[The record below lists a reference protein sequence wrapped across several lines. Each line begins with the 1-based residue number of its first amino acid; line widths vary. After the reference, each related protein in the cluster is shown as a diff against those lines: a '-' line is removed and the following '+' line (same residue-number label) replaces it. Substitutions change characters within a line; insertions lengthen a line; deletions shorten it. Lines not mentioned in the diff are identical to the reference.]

1 MKRIFASITLILSA
15 LLLTAGCAVQTQESD
30 KLQIV
35 ATIFPPYD
43 FTRQIA
49 ADKAD
54 ITLLI
59 RPGTDMHT
67 YEPTVQDMEAV
78 QNADLF
84 IYNGGES
91 DKWAEQ
97 LLQSVSNE
105 PAVLAMT
112 DCTQMLQEEHLEGS
126 EEHDHEIHGQPEYD
140 EHVWTSPMNAIKIA
154 EAIRDELCSLDEA
167 NADFYTRNAEEY
179 VVQLREL
186 DDLFR
191 SVTENAQ
198 RRTVVFA
205 DKFPF
210 RYLAEEYGL
219 ECYAAFPGCSEQSEP
234 SVATV
239 ASIIDKVKADGIPA
253 VFYIE
258 MSNQKM
264 ADSVCQAT
272 GAAKLQLH
280 SCHTLT
286 AEEFRS
292 GQTYISIMTQ
302 NAENLRIALN

>member
-1 MKRIFASITLILSA
+1 M
-15 LLLTAGCAVQTQESD
+15 
-30 KLQIV
+30 
-35 ATIFPPYD
+35 
-43 FTRQIA
+43 
-49 ADKAD
+49 
-54 ITLLI
+54 
-59 RPGTDMHT
+59 
-67 YEPTVQDMEAV
+67 
-78 QNADLF
+78 
-84 IYNGGES
+84 
-91 DKWAEQ
+91 
-97 LLQSVSNE
+97 
-105 PAVLAMT
+105 
-112 DCTQMLQEEHLEGS
+112 
-126 EEHDHEIHGQPEYD
+126 
-140 EHVWTSPMNAIKIA
+140 
-154 EAIRDELCSLDEA
+154 
-167 NADFYTRNAEEY
+167 
-179 VVQLREL
+179 
-186 DDLFR
+186 
-191 SVTENAQ
+191 TENAQ